1 MPAALRSRPARA
13 IPRAAV
19 AAVVALAATTAP
31 AVHAASSDADA
42 AMLALAERHGCTA
55 CHQVEPGGQ
64 ARDGLAPLGPAWR
77 DVSLKYTGE
86 RSVEDRL
93 VATVLGGSR
102 PHLSHWKGE
111 RSGAS
116 MPAQQP
122 AISPEDARA
131 LVRWILALG
140 PRP

>member
-1 MPAALRSRPARA
+1 
-13 IPRAAV
+13 
-19 AAVVALAATTAP
+19 
-31 AVHAASSDADA
+31 
-42 AMLALAERHGCTA
+42 
-55 CHQVEPGGQ
+55 VEPGGQ
-64 ARDGLAPLGPAWR
+64 ASDGLAPLGPAWR
-77 DVSLKYTGE
+77 DVSLKYAGE

-93 VATVLGGSR
+93 VLTVLGGSR

-111 RSGAS
+111 RTGAT

-122 AISPEDARA
+122 AIPPEDARA